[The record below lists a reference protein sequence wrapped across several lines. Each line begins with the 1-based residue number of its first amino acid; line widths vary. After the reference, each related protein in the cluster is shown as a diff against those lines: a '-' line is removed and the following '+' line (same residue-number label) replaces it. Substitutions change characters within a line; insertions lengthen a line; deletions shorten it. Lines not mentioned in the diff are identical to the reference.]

1 MDTKN
6 ILSDLR
12 TELDRIN
19 QAIAALESLN
29 DTGIQPKAAYTA
41 TGESASKPRR
51 GISAAGRRR
60 ISEAAKA
67 RWAKMRGKTT
77 KAASPKQ
84 SGSRRPMSPA
94 ARKRISEMMKKRWV
108 ERRKKSAKA

>member
-12 TELDRIN
+12 TELNRIN

-41 TGESASKPRR
+41 TAESASKPRR

-84 SGSRRPMSPA
+84 SGSRRKMSPA
-94 ARKRISEMMKKRWV
+94 ARKRISEMMKKRWA

>member
-12 TELDRIN
+12 AELDRIN

-29 DTGIQPKAAYTA
+29 NTGIPVYRAA
-41 TGESASKPRR
+41 GESASKPRR

-67 RWAKMRGKTT
+67 RWAKMRGKTA

-84 SGSRRPMSPA
+84 SGGRRQMSPA
-94 ARKRISEMMKKRWV
+94 ARKRISEMMKKRWA
-108 ERRKKSAKA
+108 ERRKKSA

>member
-1 MDTKN
+1 VDTKN

-12 TELDRIN
+12 AELDRIN

-29 DTGIQPKAAYTA
+29 DTGIQPKAAYA
-41 TGESASKPRR
+41 AAVARPRR

-67 RWAKMRGKTT
+67 RWAKMRGKTA

-84 SGSRRPMSPA
+84 SGSRRKMSPA
-94 ARKRISEMMKKRWV
+94 ARKRISEMMKKRWAD
-108 ERRKKSAKA
+108 RRKKSAKA

>member
-12 TELDRIN
+12 AELDRIN

-29 DTGIQPKAAYTA
+29 DTGSHPAAAYTA
-41 TGESASKPRR
+41 AGGSASKPRR

-67 RWAKMRGKTT
+67 RWAKMRGKTA

-84 SGSRRPMSPA
+84 SGSRRQMSPA
-94 ARKRISEMMKKRWV
+94 ARKRISEMMKKRWA